1 MRKILCAQTDIDKIE
16 ILSSFIKPRQSEEE
30 KKSSFDI
37 EPMIKKIREDSS
49 RQKQQINAEH
59 EKTMRTLK
67 ERGQYG
73 GLYSGKD
80 SKRKSGHKKRKPI
93 GFWDKKG
100 YYWDWKTPHWKTV
113 NLKTCYMVY
122 SYDEKKVVD
131 APSPQRLAEQ
141 AQ

>member
-37 EPMIKKIREDSS
+37 EPMIEKIKEDSS

-67 ERGQYG
+67 QRGQFG
-73 GLYSGKD
+73 GLYGKD

-93 GFWDKKG
+93 GYWDKKG
-100 YYWDWKTPHWKTV
+100 FYWDWNAYHRDTV
-113 NLKTCYMVY
+113 NMRQCYKVY
-122 SYDEKKVVD
+122 SYDEKKLVD
-131 APSPQRLAEQ
+131 APSP
-141 AQ
+141 